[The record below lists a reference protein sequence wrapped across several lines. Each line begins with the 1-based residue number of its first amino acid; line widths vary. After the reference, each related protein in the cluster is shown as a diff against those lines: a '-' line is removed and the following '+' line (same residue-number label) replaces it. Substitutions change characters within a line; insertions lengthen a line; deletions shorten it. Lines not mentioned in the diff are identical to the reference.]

1 MRYYHIMTLN
11 IGRNSMLLL
20 LSITLLGLS
29 GCATMESTAV
39 HYTPYTL
46 DQYPP
51 KPKDAFVPIL
61 GKAPERSHETIG
73 RLAFSSTNGTNFM
86 RRSMEYN
93 ARMQGADAVILHYMD
108 SDTQVYLTEVPPSW
122 DYVPY
127 TVKEPYQVVGKKGKV
142 YTKYSSYTDW
152 QPVFTPGYL
161 SQQSVTT
168 TAIDAEMIVFKK

>member
-1 MRYYHIMTLN
+1 
-11 IGRNSMLLL
+11 MLLL
-20 LSITLLGLS
+20 LSACLIALS
-29 GCATMESTAV
+29 GCATVESTAV
-39 HYTPYTL
+39 YYTPYTL
-46 DQYPP
+46 DKNPP

-73 RLAFSSTNGTNFM
+73 RLAFSSTQGYKFM

-93 ARMQGADAVILHYMD
+93 ARMQGADAVILNSMD

-127 TVKEPYQVVGKKGKV
+127 TAYEPYCVVGEKGKV

-152 QPVFTPGYL
+152 QPVFTPG
-161 SQQSVTT
+161 
-168 TAIDAEMIVFKK
+168 

>member
-1 MRYYHIMTLN
+1 MTLN
-11 IGRNSMLLL
+11 TGGNSMLLL

-29 GCATMESTAV
+29 GCATVESTAV
-39 HYTPYTL
+39 YYTPYTL

-73 RLAFSSTNGTNFM
+73 RLAFSSSNGMKFM

-93 ARMQGADAVILHYMD
+93 ARMQGADAVILNNVD
-108 SDTQVYLTEVPPSW
+108 SDTQVFLSQVPSGW

-127 TVKEPYQVVGKKGKV
+127 TAYAPYQVVGKKGKV